1 MRISREKEAAMRLRR
16 AKKKDSR
23 RSPYINTNTRYGRC
37 VRMSRLVILLIIIL
51 TDLTLVVDHC
61 IRSDAENLVINLL
74 AILAQAVG

>member
-1 MRISREKEAAMRLRR
+1 MRLRR

-23 RSPYINTNTRYGRC
+23 RSPYINPNTRYDSR
-37 VRMSRLVILLIIIL
+37 VRMSRLVIVLIIIL

-74 AILAQAVG
+74 AILAQAAW